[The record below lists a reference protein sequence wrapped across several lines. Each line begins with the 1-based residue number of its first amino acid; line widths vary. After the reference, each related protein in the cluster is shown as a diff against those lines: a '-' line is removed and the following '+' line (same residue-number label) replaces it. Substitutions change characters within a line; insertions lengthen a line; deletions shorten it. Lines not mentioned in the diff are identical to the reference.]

1 VDNVKTGSPLF
12 PPENPRGTILL
23 MAPQLNPAQRKAVE
37 TLSGPLLVLAG
48 AGTGKTRVVTYRI
61 ANLIRHG
68 TQPSRI
74 LAVTF
79 TNKAAKEMQERVSE
93 QLGPKIKDG
102 PVVSTFHSH
111 CVKVLRRHIKQL
123 GYPEKFAIYDR
134 SDQEGVAR
142 AVLREIKVPGS
153 LMRPGD
159 LLNIIGGWKTHCVRP
174 ADASS
179 LAQTDKE
186 HLAAMAYGRYQKAL
200 KQAGAVDFDDLLLCT
215 EQLFHEFPE
224 IRAEEA
230 GLFDHLLIDEYQDTN
245 GSQYRIVKAL
255 AGEHRNLCVV
265 GDDDQ
270 SIYGWRGA
278 EVQHILSFS
287 KDWPDAVEV
296 RLEHNYRSTAAII
309 ELANRII
316 EFNGKRHDKI
326 LIPARQG
333 GEKPKINQHQDPTIE
348 ATAVVTDIQRR
359 LTLPEL
365 DPGDFAILFRTNEQ
379 PRVFEQEL
387 RKAKLPYV
395 LIGGMSFFDRREV
408 RDIICYL
415 RILESPHD
423 EVSLRRIINRPAR
436 GITTNAI
443 DKLLEQ
449 AVQKSCS
456 LWDIMAGGNVGKLSA
471 KAGASVKRF
480 VQQIRSYQGQL
491 QEGKRSLVDIVNSFI
506 QEIRYE
512 DEIKRSFPEPSD
524 QESRMAAIE
533 EVVNALGDYE
543 QKEKRK
549 DKTPDLNGFLH
560 EIALTESSFGD
571 DKDKQ
576 LKRRSIVLMTM
587 HSAKGLE
594 FPEVYLVGLEEG
606 ILPHHRSIAAD
617 GAAIDEERRLCY
629 VGITRAQE
637 RLTMSMALTRMKW
650 GKPRETIASRFLFEI
665 IGKAENPNKIRTDK
679 AHTDKAQA
687 SQPAAK
693 KLATAKGATTASPT
707 KKQSPKK
714 KSSTVKKK
722 KLVKKQPVKKRPTK
736 KRPVKKRPV
745 KKRPVK
751 KRPTKKPGTRS
762 KKTTKRPPPEG

>member
-1 VDNVKTGSPLF
+1 
-12 PPENPRGTILL
+12 
-23 MAPQLNPAQRKAVE
+23 MAPQLNPAQRTAVE

-79 TNKAAKEMQERVSE
+79 TNRAAKEMQVRVSE
-93 QLGPKIKDG
+93 QLGKNATDG

-111 CVKVLRRHIKQL
+111 CVKVLRRHIRNL

-142 AVLREIKVPGS
+142 AVLREIKVPAA
-153 LMRPGD
+153 LLRPGD
-159 LLNIIGGWKTHCVRP
+159 LLNIIGGWKTQCVRP
-174 ADASS
+174 GDASS
-179 LAQTDKE
+179 RAQTDKE

-215 EQLFHEFPE
+215 EELFHQFPDV
-224 IRAEEA
+224 RQEEA

-255 AGEHRNLCVV
+255 VGEHRNLCVV

-278 EVQHILSFS
+278 EVEHILNFNT
-287 KDWPDAVEV
+287 DWPDAVVV
-296 RLEHNYRSTAAII
+296 RLEDNYRSTAAII
-309 ELANRII
+309 ELANRLI
-316 EFNGKRHDKI
+316 EFNGKRHDKV
-326 LIPARQG
+326 LIPARG
-333 GEKPKINQHQDPTIE
+333 AGEKPRIQQHQDPNVE
-348 ATAVVTDIQRR
+348 ALAVVTDIQRR
-359 LTLPEL
+359 LTLP
-365 DPGDFAILFRTNEQ
+365 DRDAGDFAILFRTNEQ

-436 GITTNAI
+436 GITSGAV
-443 DKLLEQ
+443 DKLLEK
-449 AVQKSCS
+449 AVQDSCS
-456 LWDIMAGGNVGKLSA
+456 LWDVMAGGKLAGLSPKSA
-471 KAGASVKRF
+471 AAVKRF
-480 VQQIRSYQGQL
+480 VYQIRTYQMQV
-491 QEGKRSLVDIVNSFI
+491 QEAKRSLVDIANSFI

-512 DEIKRSFPEPSD
+512 DEIKRAFPEPND

-533 EVVNALGDYE
+533 EVVNALGAYE
-543 QKEKRK
+543 QKSNKK
-549 DKTPDLNGFLH
+549 KKKPDLNGFLH
-560 EIALTESSFGD
+560 EIALTQSDFGD

-576 LKRRSIVLMTM
+576 LQRRSIILMTM

-606 ILPHHRSIAAD
+606 ILPHHRSIAAE
-617 GAAIDEERRLCY
+617 GEAIDEERRLCY
-629 VGITRAQE
+629 VGITRAQD

-650 GKPRETIASRFLFEI
+650 GKSRETIPSRFLFEI
-665 IGKAENPNKIRTDK
+665 IGQAENPRKKDRPDNPSTAVKPPASARNKS
-679 AHTDKAQA
+679 A
-687 SQPAAK
+687 
-693 KLATAKGATTASPT
+693 
-707 KKQSPKK
+707 
-714 KSSTVKKK
+714 TVKKK
-722 KLVKKQPVKKRPTK
+722 GSGIKKKRASKGQTAPVKTAKRIPP
-736 KRPVKKRPV
+736 KRK
-745 KKRPVK
+745 
-751 KRPTKKPGTRS
+751 
-762 KKTTKRPPPEG
+762 